1 MNKETSLREAE
12 EGNDKR
18 TEIKEIKRH
27 LAAERINKGKIC
39 SLKLKILTHLQ

>member
-1 MNKETSLREAE
+1 M
-12 EGNDKR
+12 
-18 TEIKEIKRH
+18 IKEQKLKKSKGV

>member
-1 MNKETSLREAE
+1 MNKETSLRKAE

-18 TEIKEIKRH
+18 TEIKRH
-27 LAAERINKGKIC
+27 LAAERINKGKSC